1 MTSLS
6 ILIGLAVFVAI
17 CWLAWRAGTLEKT
30 PYIEDT
36 DETDDARIST
46 IRGALESSDDTG
58 AYLRRVQRESRRVIA
73 KKKEH

>member
-1 MTSLS
+1 MTTIS

-46 IRGALESSDDTG
+46 IRDSLESSDDTG
-58 AYLRRVQRESRRVIA
+58 AYLRRVQKESRRVRAGA
-73 KKKEH
+73 KS

>member
-1 MTSLS
+1 MTTIS

-36 DETDDARIST
+36 DETVDARIST

-58 AYLRRVQRESRRVIA
+58 AYLREIQRRERVRAGA
-73 KKKEH
+73 KP